1 MRTQEARLSP
11 SQLCAIVSVEILTIV
26 TQQCSA
32 TSLEQIVK
40 RVGGGRKG
48 IHPACEKLSG
58 GVLASG
64 VVIFLEQD
72 ANLQTYGAGDATA
85 LTVSCFSKIQIGTG
99 SPGQS
104 WTKNR

>member
-1 MRTQEARLSP
+1 VRTQEARLSP

-26 TQQCSA
+26 TQCSA
-32 TSLEQIVK
+32 TNLEQIVK
-40 RVGGGRKG
+40 RVWGGGGRKG

-72 ANLQTYGAGDATA
+72 ANLW
-85 LTVSCFSKIQIGTG
+85 C
-99 SPGQS
+99 
-104 WTKNR
+104 R